1 MWGRSSVQNTLQTC
15 PNAKMVMKELALV
28 GFAELT
34 RELWRT
40 LPPGIEI
47 WSSNQAWA
55 YDIPV
60 TRLLDIHPI
69 EWLRVQGDNPAGGWA
84 AEHWQRLTA
93 GMGMPVY
100 MLHKYRKIPGSVRY
114 PVEKVLA
121 KCKRFF
127 FTSSCA
133 WLIGLAI
140 LEGYERIYAYG
151 YDMRSD
157 SEYGYQRESVSWLIG
172 LCDGL
177 GIDLVLPSM
186 SALCNAK
193 LYGYEAQQMISRMIL
208 EGHLKSYQSQ
218 REEWIGRANVY
229 QGILE
234 ERKRLLAEATNGNR
248 PELEALAKASDDDRK
263 RALRV
268 VYGIEGAIQAMQ
280 HLIDNCDM
288 AEVDTTIAD
297 KLRTVDLRME
307 KA

>member
-1 MWGRSSVQNTLQTC
+1 
-15 PNAKMVMKELALV
+15 MKELALV
-28 GFAELT
+28 GFAEPT
-34 RELWRT
+34 REMWRE

-47 WSSNQAWA
+47 WSSNQAWH

-60 TRLLDIHPI
+60 PRLLDIHPI
-69 EWLRVQGDNPAGGWA
+69 EWLRVQADNPAGGWA
-84 AEHWQRLTA
+84 HEHWQRLQA
-93 GMGMPVY
+93 GMGVPVY

-114 PVEKVLA
+114 PVEEVIRL
-121 KCKRFF
+121 CKRIF

-140 LEGYERIYAYG
+140 LEGYKRIYAYG

-177 GIDLVLPSM
+177 GIDLVLPKE

-193 LYGYEAQQMISRMIL
+193 LYGYEAQQMISRQIL
-208 EGHLKSYQSQ
+208 EGHMLSYQTQ
-218 REEWIGRANVY
+218 REEMIGRANVY

-234 ERKRLLAEATNGNR
+234 ERKRLLAAATNGSQA
-248 PELEALAKASDDDRK
+248 ELEALVVEADNDRK

-268 VYGIEGAIQAMQ
+268 VCGIEGAIQAVK

-288 AEVDTTIAD
+288 AEVDTSIAD
-297 KLRTVDLRME
+297 KLRSVKL
-307 KA
+307 